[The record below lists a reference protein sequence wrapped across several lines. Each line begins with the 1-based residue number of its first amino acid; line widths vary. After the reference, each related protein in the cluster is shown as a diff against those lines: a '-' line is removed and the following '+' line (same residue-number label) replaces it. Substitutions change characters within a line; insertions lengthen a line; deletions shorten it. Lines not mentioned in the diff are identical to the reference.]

1 MYTYHAG
8 TIWTGPALDGR
19 EESRFIR
26 QCKDTKWWNAYLFLS
41 WDSWCPTKLWQ
52 GSSSWS

>member
-8 TIWTGPALDGR
+8 TIWTAPAVDGR

-26 QCKDTKWWNAYLFLS
+26 
-41 WDSWCPTKLWQ
+41 
-52 GSSSWS
+52 